1 MAHYKILFN
10 HEIWYNMKDSDIASF
25 VTLDQ
30 YIIKGLV
37 NSNAKT
43 PCRAYHGCI
52 LCPKNKRP
60 GPREPGLLVA
70 IAG

>member
-37 NSNAKT
+37 NSNAKL
-43 PCRAYHGCI
+43 PIEHLYI
-52 LCPKNKRP
+52 
-60 GPREPGLLVA
+60 
-70 IAG
+70 